1 MCNKEWINAE
11 LTTFLDTLPLP
22 ILNESETLLCEGAL
36 NKKELHAARMSMA
49 KEKAPGNHRL
59 TREFFSCFLEE
70 LSTFLKELFV
80 TSIIARKR
88 KIEFTSSQNKSLSN

>member
-1 MCNKEWINAE
+1 
-11 LTTFLDTLPLP
+11 
-22 ILNESETLLCEGAL
+22 
-36 NKKELHAARMSMA
+36 MA

-59 TREFFSCFLEE
+59 TREFFICFLEE

-80 TSIIARKR
+80 TSIIATKR